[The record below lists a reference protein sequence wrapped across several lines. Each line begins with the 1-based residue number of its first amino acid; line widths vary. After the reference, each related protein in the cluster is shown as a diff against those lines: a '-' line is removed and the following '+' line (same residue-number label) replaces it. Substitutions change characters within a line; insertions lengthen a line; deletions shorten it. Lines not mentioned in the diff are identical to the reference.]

1 MAMANRMVAMA
12 TTTMSSIRVKPTAGP
27 DERAALRNCM
37 LPLGRAL
44 AQFDPRQTATR
55 GVRRQ
60 VQSEGAA
67 EDVAAV
73 GAHAALD
80 LVGLVHEKAR
90 AGGVAVDERAA
101 GRVRLNGDGIRVRVP
116 RVGVR
121 SV

>member
-12 TTTMSSIRVKPTAGP
+12 TTTMSSIRVKPPAGR
-27 DERAALRNCM
+27 ERAAGRNCM
-37 LPLGRAL
+37 VPLGRAL

-90 AGGVAVDERAA
+90 AGGVAGDERAA
-101 GRVRLNGDGIRVRVP
+101 GRVRQNGDGIRVRVP
-116 RVGVR
+116 R
-121 SV
+121 